1 MMFVDLHIHS
11 CLSACADND
20 MTPNNIV
27 NMAKLKGL
35 DLIAVTDHNSAKNQP
50 AIDAVAKR
58 VGLSVLYGV
67 EVCSY
72 EEVHVLVY
80 FRELN
85 QVMQFDE
92 WLCEHYLPMRNHRE
106 FYGDQLMMNDQD
118 EVMAHFLPNLS
129 IAITQSIASIVKVAK
144 RYQGACVYAHALHK
158 RNGIIQQLG
167 LIMPDDLIDGLEVIY
182 EEDKTKLIEDFPYL
196 QDKVWLRNSD
206 AHQLQDILER
216 SSHLSQKKLKQL
228 FGSVS

>member
-1 MMFVDLHIHS
+1 MFVDLHIHS

-58 VGLSVLYGV
+58 VGMSILYGV
-67 EVCSY
+67 EVCSS

-80 FRELN
+80 FKDLR
-85 QVMQFDE
+85 QVMLFDA
-92 WLCEHYLPMRNHRE
+92 WLSQHYLPMRNHRE
-106 FYGDQLMMNDQD
+106 FYGEQLMMNDQD
-118 EVMAHFLPNLS
+118 EVIAEYLPNLS
-129 IAITQSIASIVKVAK
+129 IAITQSIASIITAAK
-144 RYQGACVYAHALHK
+144 THQGACVYAHALHK
-158 RNGIIQQLG
+158 RNGIINQLG
-167 LIMPDDLIDGLEVIY
+167 LILPDDRIDGLEVIY
-182 EEDKTKLIEDFPYL
+182 DKDKETLLQDFPYL
-196 QDKVWLRNSD
+196 KDRVWLRSSD

-216 SSHLSQKKLKQL
+216 SSRLSKPKLKQL
-228 FGSVS
+228 FGGSA